1 MVLSAVIVDV
11 SRLAV
16 YGLTFFQRDFI
27 LLQQQNG
34 INFVIF
40 GCIFAFLGSYIGSWI
55 LERITLNSLKLFI
68 LLMLFLVA
76 FLLGFGVI

>member
-1 MVLSAVIVDV
+1 MVFSAVIVDV

-40 GCIFAFLGSYIGSWI
+40 GCIFAFLGSYIGSRI

-68 LLMLFLVA
+68 SLMLFLVA
-76 FLLGFGVI
+76 VLLGFGVI